1 MFGQINFVNDAYQHV
16 ATLTGAS
23 VRIAICCPLRITL
36 SMPWFT
42 LKYGLNGG
50 FRRGAELAPPP
61 PWRRTDGVTVLQISD
76 NRSRQITT
84 PAPHHSVF
92 YRPGGGVLAWLS
104 VLERGADL
112 HMAQLIPLP
121 LTLSCFSKIQIGFTF
136 LVPAHLGSPGK
147 RAVKRVCLKRARQ
160 NTQNDCHQCLS
171 HSFRVHQIRYSAP
184 QTP

>member
-1 MFGQINFVNDAYQHV
+1 M
-16 ATLTGAS
+16 AS
-23 VRIAICCPLRITL
+23 VADLD
-36 SMPWFT
+36 
-42 LKYGLNGG
+42 GG
-50 FRRGAELAPPP
+50 RAGSPP

-92 YRPGGGVLAWLS
+92 LQAGWWGTGV
-104 VLERGADL
+104 VICLERGADL

-121 LTLSCFSKIQIGFTF
+121 LTLSCFIKIQIGFTF